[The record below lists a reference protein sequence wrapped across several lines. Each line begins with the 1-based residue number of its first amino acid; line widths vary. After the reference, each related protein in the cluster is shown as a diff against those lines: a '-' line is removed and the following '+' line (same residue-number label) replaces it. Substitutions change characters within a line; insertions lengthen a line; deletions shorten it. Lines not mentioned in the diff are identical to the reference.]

1 MSESNM
7 RQHLV
12 RVLKTAGLDPVSVEN
27 PAHPGTPDLNYA
39 DGWLELKWVKR
50 VPAREDTVLALEHFT
65 PQQRVWLL
73 RRWRAGGNVHMLL
86 CCAGEWMLFDGDV
99 AVEVVGK
106 STLPELRERA
116 KLTCQPLDEKALL
129 LALKRDN
136 Q

>member
-1 MSESNM
+1 M